1 MEPEGG
7 SNRGALVALVVL
19 AMLVAGGLWLSSQLR
34 ADGRIQDCV
43 MAGRTNCA
51 PVAAPAP
58 GKGAG

>member
-7 SNRGALVALVVL
+7 LNRGALVALVVL
-19 AMLVAGGLWLSSQLR
+19 AMLVVGGLWLSSRLR

-58 GKGAG
+58 GRG